1 MSPQRGPAMERGSRI
16 VAVVEDDPSMRRSI
30 ERLLSVSGFTVEVFS
45 SAEALLERGRL
56 DQLGCLVLDIHLP
69 GMSGLE
75 LRSRMIETGSSLP
88 TVFITALEDDDIEAA
103 AARLGCVAYLRK
115 PFPPELFVSAVNR
128 ALSDTPAG

>member
-1 MSPQRGPAMERGSRI
+1 MERGSQI
-16 VAVVEDDPSMRRSI
+16 IAVVEDDPSMRRSI

-45 SAEALLERGRL
+45 SAEAFLERGHL

-75 LRSRMIETGSSLP
+75 LRSRLIETGSSLP
-88 TVFITALEDDDIEAA
+88 TVFITALEDDNIEAA

-115 PFPPELFVSAVNR
+115 PFPPDLLVSAVNK
-128 ALSDTPAG
+128 ALSDPPTG

>member
-1 MSPQRGPAMERGSRI
+1 MERGSQI
-16 VAVVEDDPSMRRSI
+16 IAVVEDDPSMRRSI

-45 SAEALLERGRL
+45 SAEALLERGHL

-88 TVFITALEDDDIEAA
+88 TVFITALEDDAIEAA

-115 PFPPELFVSAVNR
+115 PFPPDLLVSAVNK
-128 ALSDTPAG
+128 ALSDRPTG